1 MTGVRSCGTLSLKE
15 MGSYCRIL
23 SRRLAWSD
31 LYFKRVPLP
40 VVIEADVRGAKVKAE
55 RPFERVQL
63 SKQVVLVAHVV
74 VTVTV
79 VRSAW
84 ILNIV

>member
-1 MTGVRSCGTLSLKE
+1 MTGVRACGTLSLKE

-55 RPFERVQL
+55 RDLLRGCSYPSRWYWWL
-63 SKQVVLVAHVV
+63 
-74 VTVTV
+74 T
-79 VRSAW
+79 W
-84 ILNIV
+84 W